1 MSWQGG
7 AFMEEK
13 QKARSNIEVMNDIL
27 SAVRDYYDS
36 EYAYY
41 IEKDE
46 YGILTI
52 YEWCA
57 ENVPWQRDRI
67 KMLSPEQMPKWLKQE
82 IWNTTEESYS
92 VFQQLDEGITAVLA
106 AVKVHRGGCDIALLR
121 TTLPYISQVLVLQKQ
136 QKQQEYLTYHDNL
149 TGLLNRNSFVGYL
162 TEAKQ
167 KNLKSLGA
175 LSADINGLKNF
186 NKEFGREYGDEVV
199 IRVGEVL

>member
-67 KMLSPEQMPKWLKQE
+67 KMLSP
-82 IWNTTEESYS
+82 
-92 VFQQLDEGITAVLA
+92 
-106 AVKVHRGGCDIALLR
+106 
-121 TTLPYISQVLVLQKQ
+121 
-136 QKQQEYLTYHDNL
+136 
-149 TGLLNRNSFVGYL
+149 
-162 TEAKQ
+162 
-167 KNLKSLGA
+167 
-175 LSADINGLKNF
+175 
-186 NKEFGREYGDEVV
+186 
-199 IRVGEVL
+199 